1 MFRCRKRLGRAA
13 LTDKY
18 NNFLANGINL
28 EYFTAANNSVYYMK
42 KGFLTVLL
50 SILAGGLTAYGVVK
64 ANENHLIPTLQPG
77 ENGTGSVEYRT
88 VNLADSDYPDFTYAA
103 ESAVQAVVYV
113 EVTVQQTARSRGY
126 DPFEDFLNE
135 FGFGFGYGNGN
146 GYGQAQPREQKG
158 SGSGVIIR
166 PDGYIVTN
174 NHVVSGATKISVTTY
189 DKQKFD
195 ATVVGTDPATDVA
208 IIKVDGQNL
217 PTIPMGDSDQL
228 RLGEWVL
235 AIGSPLGEQL
245 QSTITAGIV
254 SAKGRSMPD
263 GSGEFK
269 IESFIQTDAAVNPG
283 NSGGALVNKK
293 GELVGIN
300 TAIVSQTG
308 SYTGYSFAVPVNI
321 VKRVAADLIDF
332 GSVKRAV
339 LGITM
344 QPVSTLDKETQEKLK
359 LNSLKGV
366 YIVEVSKG
374 GAAEE
379 AGLKQGDV
387 IIAIDG
393 QQITDGAS
401 VQEKVNN
408 YHPGDKA
415 VVSYVRD
422 GRNQQ
427 AEVTFHA
434 AASQNGETDVDG
446 SVAFYGAR
454 LKELTKEE
462 QQAMGL
468 RNGGVKIV
476 SVGQGK
482 MAEAGATS
490 GSVILYVN
498 DEPVSKPEDVIAKA
512 KKAQRGIYIEGV
524 DANGKSFYFG
534 FGK

>member
-1 MFRCRKRLGRAA
+1 
-13 LTDKY
+13 
-18 NNFLANGINL
+18 
-28 EYFTAANNSVYYMK
+28 MK

-64 ANENHLIPTLQPG
+64 ANEKNLDPARLTG
-77 ENGTGSVEYRT
+77 ESGNVEYRT

-113 EVTVQQTARSRGY
+113 EVTVQQTARSRGI
-126 DPFEDFLNE
+126 DPFEYF
-135 FGFGFGYGNGN
+135 FGFGDGYGF
-146 GYGQAQPREQKG
+146 GQPQSREAKG

-174 NHVVSGATKISVTTY
+174 NHVVSGATKISVTTN
-189 DKQKFD
+189 DNRQFD

-208 IIKVDGQNL
+208 IIKVDATDL
-217 PTIPMGDSDQL
+217 PTIPLGDSDQL

-245 QSTITAGIV
+245 RSTITAGIV
-254 SAKGRSMPD
+254 SAKGRSIPD

-321 VKRVAADLIDF
+321 VKRVAGDLIDF
-332 GSVKRAV
+332 GSVKRAM

-344 QPVSTLDKETQEKLK
+344 QPVSTLDKKIQEDLK
-359 LNSLKGV
+359 LNSMNGV

-374 GAAEE
+374 SAAEE

-387 IIAIDG
+387 IVAIGG
-393 QQITDGAS
+393 QKITDGAS

-415 VVSYVRD
+415 VVNYIRD
-422 GRNQQ
+422 GKELTT
-427 AEVTFHA
+427 EVTFHA

-454 LKELTKEE
+454 LKELTSEE
-462 QQAMGL
+462 KQEMGL
-468 RNGGVKIV
+468 RGGVKIV

-482 MAEAGATS
+482 MADAGATS

-524 DANGKSFYFG
+524 DANGKTFYYG

>member
-1 MFRCRKRLGRAA
+1 MKR
-13 LTDKY
+13 
-18 NNFLANGINL
+18 GI
-28 EYFTAANNSVYYMK
+28 
-42 KGFLTVLL
+42 LTVLL

-64 ANENHLIPTLQPG
+64 ASERNVSPVRAMG
-77 ENGTGSVEYRT
+77 EGGSVEYRT

-113 EVTVQQTARSRGY
+113 EVTVQQTTRSRGI
-126 DPFEDFLNE
+126 DPFEYF
-135 FGFGFGYGNGN
+135 FGFGDGYGF
-146 GYGQAQPREQKG
+146 GQPQSREQKG

-174 NHVVSGATKISVTTY
+174 NHVVSGATKISVTLNDNQQY
-189 DKQKFD
+189 D

-208 IIKVDGQNL
+208 IIKVEAENL
-217 PTIPMGDSDQL
+217 PTIPLGDSDQL

-235 AIGSPLGEQL
+235 AIGSPLGAQL
-245 QSTITAGIV
+245 RSTITAGIV

-321 VKRVAADLIDF
+321 VKRVASDLIDF
-332 GSVKRAV
+332 GSVKRAM

-344 QPVSTLDKETQEKLK
+344 QPIDKKIQEELK
-359 LNSLKGV
+359 LNSMNGV

-374 GAAEE
+374 SAAEE
-379 AGLKQGDV
+379 AGLRKGDV

-393 QQITDGAS
+393 QKITDGAS

-408 YHPGDKA
+408 YHPGEKA
-415 VVSYVRD
+415 LITFIRD
-422 GRNQQ
+422 GQEHEAQ
-427 AEVTFHA
+427 VTFHA

-454 LKELTKEE
+454 LKALTADELK
-462 QQAMGL
+462 AAGL
-468 RNGGVKIV
+468 RSGVRIV

-490 GSVILYVN
+490 GSIILYVN

-524 DANGKSFYFG
+524 DEHGKSFYFG